1 MALQHVTDAVAN
13 AKASCEKGGLAPGR
27 PGASPLF
34 FTEVAGMRFFSL
46 WLRETGKIESE
57 FGEPTDRCRFG
68 KQRQKCLNCRAVVA

>member
-13 AKASCEKGGLAPGR
+13 AKVSCEKGGTGTR
-27 PGASPLF
+27 KTWSQSPF